1 MGDQKKKLWIGFN
14 HLKALTALILFTPLV
29 KIFPISLETRIDIQ
43 FYWMVLAL
51 LFSPFARFY
60 REFFVAKE
68 NEAK

>member
-1 MGDQKKKLWIGFN
+1 MGDQKKKLWISFN
-14 HLKALTALILFTPLV
+14 HVKALTAIIFFTPLV

-51 LFSPFARFY
+51 LLSPFARFY

-68 NEAK
+68 K

>member
-51 LFSPFARFY
+51 LLSPFARFY